1 MTRALARLAAL
12 LLASL
17 VALSL
22 PLSVH
27 AQGDLDSLVRQVR
40 ASGCRGALDVLT
52 APVLVSDLDVL
63 RASYLAG
70 WCLTQ
75 LGRHGTAAAAF
86 RSASA
91 HPTLRTYAQIGEAI
105 ALVKVGAADMAAANL
120 RATAAR
126 VQGRLRGRV
135 LAALGEAELVQGRRA
150 EAVAVFE
157 AAAELRQD
165 DLTVW
170 RRLNEVATAAGRT
183 SVAQRATAHLRLDR
197 ARRMAAEG
205 LWAEAAAE
213 LRTVTAVLSS
223 GPAAGESWRL
233 LGEVLLR
240 TRTGGAGAA
249 FSRAASLGWTAPGA
263 APGRVHLAAGLR
275 AERAGRSA
283 DASARY
289 HRAIAV
295 APESIEAAEARW
307 RLGWIALQG
316 NRHAEAETRFREA
329 GPAADTALFRG
340 EAARAWY
347 WVAKTMEARGRSSE
361 EVLKM
366 VAERYPFAY
375 YGARARERLRL
386 PAPTIPVVDDAPLSR
401 DVAAPAH
408 EELAALGLYGDAA
421 AVAEDVLAEEAK
433 RDLQVVRFLAEAH
446 SHLGNVWQSVRY
458 AEEALRGGLR
468 DVEMWRL
475 AYPKAFWPDVTAAAQ
490 RVNIDPLLLLA
501 LVREESRYDPAVVS
515 PARAVGLAQLLPS
528 TARAMTSDRSMSMQR
543 LKDPAINLTLG
554 ARYVRL
560 QLDRFGGDVRLAL
573 AAYNAGPGSA
583 RRWTSLAGDP
593 DYLVERITI
602 FETREYVKRVVG
614 SYGVYRLVW

>member
-1 MTRALARLAAL
+1 MRLAAL

-22 PLSVH
+22 PLPVH

-40 ASGCRGALDVLT
+40 ASGCLGALDVLT

-91 HPTLRTYAQIGEAI
+91 HPTLRPYAQIGEAT

-126 VQGRLRGRV
+126 LQGRLRGRV
-135 LAALGEAELVQGRRA
+135 LAALGEAELVLGRRA

-157 AAAELRQD
+157 AAVELRDD

-205 LWAEAAAE
+205 LWGEAAIE
-213 LRTVTAVLSS
+213 LRAVTAVLSS
-223 GPAAGESWRL
+223 GPAAGEAWHL

-240 TRTGGAGAA
+240 TRTRGAGAA

-263 APGRVHLAAGLR
+263 PGRVHLAVGLR
-275 AERAGRSA
+275 AERAGRNA
-283 DASARY
+283 DAAARY

-307 RLGWIALQG
+307 RLGWIALQA
-316 NRHAEAETRFREA
+316 NRHAEAEMRFREA
-329 GPAADTALFRG
+329 GPAADAALFRG

-347 WVAKTMEARGRSSE
+347 WVAKTMEARGRSGE

-375 YGARARERLRL
+375 YGARARERLRQ
-386 PAPTIPVVDDAPLSR
+386 PAPTIPVADDAPLSR
-401 DVAAPAH
+401 DVAAPAY
-408 EELAALGLYGDAA
+408 EELAALGLYADAA
-421 AVAEDVLAEEAK
+421 AVAEDVLAEEA
-433 RDLQVVRFLAEAH
+433 RSDLQVVRFLAEAH

-475 AYPKAFWPDVTAAAQ
+475 AYPKAFWPHVTAAAQ

-543 LKDPAINLTLG
+543 LKDPAINLALG

-593 DYLVERITI
+593 DYLVERISL
-602 FETREYVKRVVG
+602 FETREYVKRVIG

>member
-1 MTRALARLAAL
+1 VRVAAL

-22 PLSVH
+22 PLPVH

-40 ASGCRGALDVLT
+40 AAGCRGALDALT

-70 WCLTQ
+70 WCLAQ
-75 LGRHGTAAAAF
+75 VGRHGTAAAAF

-91 HPTLRTYAQIGEAI
+91 HPTLRPYAQIGEAI
-105 ALVKVGAADMAAANL
+105 ALVRVGAAEMAADSL

-126 VQGRLRGRV
+126 LQGRLRGRA
-135 LAALGEAELVQGRRA
+135 LAALGEAELALKRRA
-150 EAVAVFE
+150 AAVAALD
-157 AAAELRQD
+157 AAVKLRD
-165 DLTVW
+165 DDTNLW
-170 RRLNEVATAAGRT
+170 QRLSEVATGPEQAA
-183 SVAQRATAHLRLDR
+183 VARRATAHLRLDR
-197 ARRMAAEG
+197 ARRMATEG
-205 LWAEAAAE
+205 LWVEAAAE
-213 LRTVTAVLSS
+213 LRAVTATLSS
-223 GPAAGESWRL
+223 GPAAGEAWHL

-240 TRTGGAGAA
+240 TRTRGAGAA
-249 FSRAASLGWTAPGA
+249 FSRAAALGWAPPG

-275 AERAGRSA
+275 AERGGRMA
-283 DASARY
+283 DAAARY
-289 HRAIAV
+289 RRTIDI
-295 APESIEAAEARW
+295 APESVEAAEARW
-307 RLGWIALQG
+307 RLGWLALQQ
-316 NRHAEAETRFREA
+316 NRHEEAETRFREA
-329 GPAADTALFRG
+329 GPAADAAFFRG

-347 WVAKTMEARGRSSE
+347 WVAKTMEARGRSGE
-361 EVLKM
+361 DVLKM

-386 PAPTIPVVDDAPLSR
+386 RAPTILIVDDAPLSR
-401 DVAAPAH
+401 DVAAPAY
-408 EELAALGLYGDAA
+408 EELAALGLYADAA
-421 AVAEDVLAEEAK
+421 AVAEDVLAEAAK

-468 DVEMWRL
+468 DAEMWRL
-475 AYPKAFWPDVTAAAQ
+475 AYPKAFWPDVTVAAQ
-490 RVNIDPLLLLA
+490 RVDIDPLLLLA

-543 LKDPAINLTLG
+543 LKDPAINLALG

-583 RRWTSLAGDP
+583 RRWTGLAGDP
-593 DYLVERITI
+593 DYLVERISL
-602 FETREYVKRVVG
+602 FETREYVKRVMG